1 MSKPHMATAEA
12 QHEGSKEMQCTSK
25 NYSVQTPNIDSNCFK
40 TVIREKGPRKLFKMM
55 SQQLG
60 LGQPDGR
67 PSSCPNLI
75 WPQPRPD
82 MKDQRRCNAPL
93 KTTQS
98 RPPT

>member
-1 MSKPHMATAEA
+1 MPKPHMATAEA
-12 QHEGSKEMQCTSK
+12 QREGSKEMQCTSK
-25 NYSVQTPNIDSNCFK
+25 NYSVQTSNIDKNCFK
-40 TVIREKGPRKLFKMM
+40 TVIREEGPRKLFKMM

-75 WPQPRPD
+75 WPQPRPN

-93 KTTQS
+93 KTIQS